1 MATFEFRGPRRYYRP
16 LSVNPVEGVASVM
29 TDASLSAELRERS
42 GPIWERLHSHPFL
55 RELARGELPLD
66 KFRFF
71 LEQDVLYL
79 PDFARCMALGA
90 AKSTTEAELR
100 FFASELDG
108 TINLELPNQHQALEQ
123 ACALGAQDR
132 GGALGKAPANVAYT
146 SFMLAVSGQGTPLEI
161 MAAILPCAWSYV
173 EIAHRLADEIVDHP
187 VYKEWVGFYLTDQVV
202 ELVRKMRADFDGMV
216 REAAPSASRSERLA
230 EIFATSSR
238 LEESFWQMAYTYDQ
252 WPDLQKEQVTAP
264 AVSPPRGASWAAD
277 DTTGA
282 AAQP

>member
-1 MATFEFRGPRRYYRP
+1 
-16 LSVNPVEGVASVM
+16 M

-42 GPIWERLHSHPFL
+42 GRIWERLHSHPFL

-79 PDFARCMALGA
+79 PDFARCLALGA

-108 TINLELPNQHQALEQ
+108 TINLELPNQHQVLEQ

-202 ELVRKMRADFDGMV
+202 ELVRKIRADFDEMV
-216 REAAPSASRSERLA
+216 REAAPSEARSERLA

-238 LEESFWQMAYTYDQ
+238 LEESFWQMAYTCDQ
-252 WPDLQKEQVTAP
+252 WPDLQ
-264 AVSPPRGASWAAD
+264 R
-277 DTTGA
+277 
-282 AAQP
+282 